1 MIRCCS
7 AYAASR
13 STEEKKK
20 KRAANAVERARR
32 RLPWMQ
38 RDQHRGTWESLN
50 VKLGWNQAGT
60 QNTTPNTP
68 PPFPCISV
76 SQEQGF
82 GEAGCTPSKLK
93 TEKTLTDSNVRYRHG
108 RRLPRLHDLSN
119 KVTPPSKRP
128 PSSGAFI
135 PPPLFK
141 TKNH

>member
-1 MIRCCS
+1 MDAKRPTQRHVGILERQIRLEPGGYPKHDS
-7 AYAASR
+7 QY
-13 STEEKKK
+13 
-20 KRAANAVERARR
+20 
-32 RLPWMQ
+32 
-38 RDQHRGTWESLN
+38 
-50 VKLGWNQAGT
+50 
-60 QNTTPNTP
+60 P

-82 GEAGCTPSKLK
+82 GEASCTPSKLK

-135 PPPLFK
+135 PSPPPFLKLRIIK
-141 TKNH
+141 TAAHTATNISPRQCFR